1 MAGSGAGITT
11 FTENGILDGVDG
23 QYLVLFGISD
33 THQIRINNGQ
43 ISYYRMI
50 IQALLFVV
58 KADMNLFLM
67 QQLAVGDI
75 PEPTC

>member
-1 MAGSGAGITT
+1 
-11 FTENGILDGVDG
+11 
-23 QYLVLFGISD
+23 
-33 THQIRINNGQ
+33 
-43 ISYYRMI
+43 MI

-75 PEPTC
+75 PEPTFLIKKARYRFVRARHDSS